1 MFGLGDI
8 SIVIAMFGSVAVTLV
23 CIIYGVITWN
33 KNDDSKGGNK

>member
-23 CIIYGVITWN
+23 CLIYGVITWN
-33 KNDDSKGGNK
+33 KKDDPKGGNK